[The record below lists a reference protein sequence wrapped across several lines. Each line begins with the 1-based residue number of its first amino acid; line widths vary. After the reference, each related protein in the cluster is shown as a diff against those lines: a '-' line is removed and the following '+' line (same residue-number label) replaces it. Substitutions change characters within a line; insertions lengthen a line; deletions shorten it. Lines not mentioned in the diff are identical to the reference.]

1 MALHPTR
8 RQFLAAAAGALAA
21 GCADRPPPSGGDFR
35 GQKLRVF
42 VYAGGH
48 ERTMREAFVPAFE
61 AKTGATV
68 VLDPGW
74 WDSIAKLKASP
85 KGKPAFDL
93 VVTDATQGYP
103 AIREGL
109 FQKLDMGRIPNRLN
123 LAPAVL
129 DNWVYRDGYGI
140 TFPDSVMT
148 LAYHKDL
155 LKFTPAGWDDLL
167 RDEVRGRVAL
177 YNSFY
182 MSLYTFACMKVARE
196 GKPGTA
202 AAEVARDLDG
212 VLAFA
217 RANRD
222 RVKFWWPNSTEMA
235 LGLAQKDYALG
246 NMHSPEMLH
255 TLRERPELGA
265 AVPEAD
271 RAFVQVMWVV
281 PDGTPRKELAEIAID
296 LIFSEE
302 VQRAFARQGS
312 ATAVPK
318 VAREMAA
325 EDPLWKQ
332 IYPSTEEQLKA
343 LRYYPY
349 DVYAAHWD
357 DITKVWD
364 REILRK
370 G

>member
-1 MALHPTR
+1 MTPTR
-8 RQFLAAAAGALAA
+8 RQFLTAAGAALAG
-21 GCADRPPPSGGDFR
+21 GCTSPPPATGPFR

-48 ERTMREAFVPAFE
+48 ERMMREAFVPAFE
-61 AKTGATV
+61 AQTGATV
-68 VLDPGW
+68 VLDAGW
-74 WDSIAKLKASP
+74 WDAIAKLKASP
-85 KGKPAFDL
+85 KGKPTFDL

-103 AIREGL
+103 ALREGL
-109 FQKLDMGRIPNRLN
+109 FQKLDMERIPNRLH

-148 LAYHKDL
+148 LAYNKDL

-167 RDEVRGRVAL
+167 REDVRSKVAL

-202 AAEVARDLDG
+202 AAEMARDLDG
-212 VLAFA
+212 ILTFA
-217 RANRD
+217 KENRD
-222 RVKFWWPNSTEMA
+222 RVKFWWPTSTDMA
-235 LGLAQKDYALG
+235 LGLAQKDFALG
-246 NMHSPEMLH
+246 NMHSPEMLVA
-255 TLRERPELGA
+255 LRERPELGA
-265 AVPEAD
+265 VVPEAD

-281 PDGTPRKELAEIAID
+281 PDGAPRKELAEIAID

-302 VQRAFARQGS
+302 LQKAFARRGS
-312 ATAVPK
+312 ATAVLAA
-318 VAREMAA
+318 ARAVAA
-325 EDPLWKQ
+325 EDPLWKS
-332 IYPSTEEQLKA
+332 IYPSTEEQFKT

-349 DVYAAHWD
+349 DVYAANWGH
-357 DITKVWD
+357 IAEVWD
-364 REILRK
+364 REVLRK
-370 G
+370 S